1 MTSSILP
8 STPVVAITGCRRGLG
23 RALVDAFA
31 DAGATVIAH
40 ARTQGQAREIA
51 DQTGDRVVPVWGD
64 VRDVELSSRITEA
77 AAPHGG
83 VDVLI
88 LNAGIINTMGPL
100 MQADTAEFADVL
112 AVNVTAQLA
121 LIQSTVPG
129 MAERGRC
136 AVIWLTSGL
145 GRFGLP
151 GYGAYCASKHAVE
164 GMMKVLA
171 EEHGAEG
178 IVSVAVAP
186 GMVQTDMLRTALG
199 TNDVSEHQTPLATAR
214 GFVALTAGLNASH
227 NGQSI
232 DIAGW
237 LEG

>member
-8 STPVVAITGCRRGLG
+8 AHPVVAITGCRRGLG

-31 DAGATVIAH
+31 ASGSTVIAH
-40 ARTQGQAREIA
+40 ARTEAQAREIA
-51 DQTGDRVVPVWGD
+51 TEAGERVLAAWGD
-64 VRDVELSSRITEA
+64 VRDGELATRITEA

-83 VDVLI
+83 VDLLI
-88 LNAGIINTMGPL
+88 LNAGVINTMGPL
-100 MQADTAEFADVL
+100 LEADIAEFGDVM
-112 AVNVTAQLA
+112 AINVTAQLG
-121 LIQSTVPG
+121 LLQSTVPG
-129 MAERGRC
+129 MIERGRG
-136 AVIWLTSGL
+136 AVMWLTSGL

-171 EEHGAEG
+171 EEHGSDG
-178 IVSVAVAP
+178 VVSVAVAP
-186 GMVQTDMLRTALG
+186 GMVQTDMLKTALG
-199 TNDVSEHQTPLATAR
+199 TDDVSEHQTPLRTAK
-214 GFVALTAGLNASH
+214 GFIALTQALSQAH
-227 NGQSI
+227 NGQSL